1 MKMNNHSK
9 FSEIKNLSF
18 LKLTFYISNILLVIF
33 FLYPGSI
40 LGCFFYKDC
49 NIQPHLT
56 PDFIVSSNHVFIFIV
71 VSLLGLA
78 SYSGN
83 KISKKIVVYLIFL
96 SVILEFTH
104 LINPERGFEIQ
115 DLGGNFVGVVISYII
130 FLIFKFRKKNELF

>member
-1 MKMNNHSK
+1 MCKG
-9 FSEIKNLSF
+9 
-18 LKLTFYISNILLVIF
+18 V
-33 FLYPGSI
+33 
-40 LGCFFYKDC
+40 
-49 NIQPHLT
+49 T

-78 SYSGN
+78 SYSGT

-115 DLGGNFVGVVISYII
+115 DLGGNIVGVVISFLI